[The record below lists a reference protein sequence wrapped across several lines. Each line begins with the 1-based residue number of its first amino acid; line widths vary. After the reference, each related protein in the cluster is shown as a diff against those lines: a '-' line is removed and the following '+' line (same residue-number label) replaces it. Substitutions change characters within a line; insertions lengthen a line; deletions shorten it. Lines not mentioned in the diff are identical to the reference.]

1 MEKKP
6 EPEQRVKDNAKPSS
20 SARAAE
26 LMQQVSNSFVGFGLN
41 SGHLLTTPIGA
52 GMLLDDAFDASLD
65 GDLKM
70 SLRKLSKKDPLTKSK
85 ALDELKSLIELKSTD
100 DCVAILPYWSKSF
113 TKLALVSQS
122 YIIYIYID
130 IDY

>member
-26 LMQQVSNSFVGFGLN
+26 LMQQVSSSFVGFSLN
-41 SGHLLTTPIGA
+41 SLAPIGA

-70 SLRKLSKKDPLTKSK
+70 SLRKLSKKDPLTKCK
-85 ALDELKSLIELKSTD
+85 ALDELKSLVDAKSLD
-100 DCVAILPYWSKSF
+100 DCIAILPYWAKSF
-113 TKLALVSQS
+113 TKLALVTKKPF
-122 YIIYIYID
+122 
-130 IDY
+130 